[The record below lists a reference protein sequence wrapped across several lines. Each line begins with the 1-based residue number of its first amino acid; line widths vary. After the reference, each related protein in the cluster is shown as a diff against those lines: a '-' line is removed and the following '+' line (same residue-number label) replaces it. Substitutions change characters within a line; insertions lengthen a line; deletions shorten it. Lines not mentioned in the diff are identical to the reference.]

1 MNGRKRQAM
10 TVKEQMAEEENRS
23 ADFLS
28 KLNKITQKNKESKHR
43 TKVNQHKLTWFKQ
56 FRSMQAREIQLE
68 DELKA
73 FMLSNQ
79 SIIKERKREQ
89 TESENLSRKS
99 SYLTPIEEA
108 KDEDE

>member
-1 MNGRKRQAM
+1 
-10 TVKEQMAEEENRS
+10 
-23 ADFLS
+23 
-28 KLNKITQKNKESKHR
+28 
-43 TKVNQHKLTWFKQ
+43 
-56 FRSMQAREIQLE
+56 MQAREIQLE